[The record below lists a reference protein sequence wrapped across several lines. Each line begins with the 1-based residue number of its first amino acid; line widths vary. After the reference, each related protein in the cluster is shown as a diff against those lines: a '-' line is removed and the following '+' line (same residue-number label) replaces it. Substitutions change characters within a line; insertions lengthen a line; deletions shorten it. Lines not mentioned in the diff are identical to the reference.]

1 MSLWVLGLPGWASL
15 GPADQKALQTMGN
28 DHQSP
33 WGHAKGGLGLLEVSL
48 LGLCKRGI
56 VCLECHPSSP
66 GGWRGWEGGLGS

>member
-1 MSLWVLGLPGWASL
+1 MSLRVLGLPGWASL

-48 LGLCKRGI
+48 LGLRKRGT
-56 VCLECHPSSP
+56 VVP
-66 GGWRGWEGGLGS
+66 